1 MLKLEK
7 INKTYIKKNA
17 KIEILK
23 NISYEFQNGKL
34 YCIIGKSG
42 AGKSTLIEIMGLL
55 LKYDSG
61 EIIINEKNVSLL
73 NETEKALIRN
83 KEIGFIFQSYY
94 LNPLM
99 KAYENVMLPM
109 YLDKTLN
116 NETRKEKAYSLLSQ
130 VDLKGRETH
139 FPKELSGGE
148 EQRVAIARALANN
161 PDIILADEPTG
172 ALDSENATNILNILK
187 DLAKKGKCV
196 IVVSHDDRVK
206 EYADIV
212 LNLENKKLSEVK
224 I

>member
-116 NETRKEKAYSLLSQ
+116 NETRKENAYSLLSQ

-212 LNLENKKLSEVK
+212 LKLEDKKLKEVNS
-224 I
+224 